1 MASKKASQEAR
12 AESPWID
19 KAGAMGRV
27 FINSEAVFNREWAPY
42 LNVYDPG
49 GNRAVYKKAQIDAI
63 MEERIQ
69 IKGQPYSSRNTPI
82 KLDGVDHRQSLRS
95 E

>member
-1 MASKKASQEAR
+1 MASKKAAQEAR

-69 IKGQPYSSRNTPI
+69 IKGQPYSTP
-82 KLDGVDHRQSLRS
+82 
-95 E
+95 